1 MTPEEARL
9 VIAHGARLDAWA
21 ATVSRFLGRQLP
33 DWQEVLEE
41 HRQDEI
47 RHAEMLKGLEA
58 PDVSGAYA
66 RAIGTTALEQ
76 NPTSNAVVLNL
87 VERRSVIQFH
97 VAARVLPRAEA
108 RILRQIAREETRHVR
123 HGEDILRALKPSASL
138 VAEAGRALTGWDQE
152 HLGLTHQTLRKL
164 AALNTHCV
172 YETIRAVRS

>member
-21 ATVSRFLGRQLP
+21 AAVSRFLGRRLL
-33 DWQEVLEE
+33 DWQDVLEE

-58 PDVSGAYA
+58 PDVSAAYA
-66 RAIGTTALEQ
+66 WAVGMSALGQSTEW
-76 NPTSNAVVLNL
+76 NAVVLNL

-138 VAEAGRALTGWDQE
+138 VAEAGWALTEWDQE
-152 HLGLTHQTLRKL
+152 HLGLARQTRRKL
-164 AALNTHCV
+164 AALNNHCV
-172 YETIRAVRS
+172 HEIIRVLP